1 MEMTDSAECPEGLE
15 SSMYYDFY
23 RNVAQGDSH
32 GSSNSDS
39 DQTPV
44 DRNFEIEMLNEGSTC
59 TAEFVRLGFTE
70 SAYSC
75 AQEVLNDN
83 SMLTIFFDYDPNDGE
98 CRAVFTESR
107 DCPEGFE

>member
-59 TAEFVRLGFTE
+59 TAEFVQLGFFTE

-75 AQEVLNDN
+75 AQEVLNGN
-83 SMLTIFFDYDPNDGE
+83 SGTIFFDYDPNDGE